1 MDVMSLSRLQQIIES
16 SVLTAPDKEYWM
28 GILESLDDDT
38 ATVILESLPQ
48 DETLG
53 EELESLTRSIQ
64 RKRELL
70 ATGDTA
76 GFAAVIEGETKE
88 LAS

>member
-1 MDVMSLSRLQQIIES
+1 MDVMSLSRLQQVIES
-16 SVLTAPDKEYWM
+16 SALTAPDKEYWM

-70 ATGDTA
+70 AAGDTA